1 MISRLEHQ
9 ADIKEDPALKPIV
22 IRLSGHVHV
31 NDRIALMEIGRQLI
45 SQNGPSN
52 FSLPQLEDNEDEIES
67 DAEDDEAPLRTRFAS
82 LMVRQTRFRC
92 QGGFADCRAASPIS
106 HVVASHHHVHITE
119 TNHRGAGCL

>member
-1 MISRLEHQ
+1 VISRLEHQ
-9 ADIKEDPALKPIV
+9 ADIKEDPTLKPIV

-52 FSLPQLEDNEDEIES
+52 LSLPQLEDNEDEIES

-82 LMVRQTRFRC
+82 LMVRQIRFRR

-106 HVVASHHHVHITE
+106 HVFASHHHVHITE